1 MFIDFDKKFIF
12 IKTLKTGGTSISKML
27 RNQYTPVNNNNEF
40 KGFTFYKENA
50 LQIRRGTNILNEKI
64 QTGHIEFNL
73 IKKYFCND
81 IENYFIFSGL
91 RNPFEVELSRILYL
105 ANFTKKPSFN
115 SLKISRKVRPIICNT
130 FKHNKYFFSQF
141 IKNTRP
147 YNFMCVYNGEDMS
160 NDHIRLENINEDWE
174 RICNKI
180 GINYEKVLHLN
191 SNKSAYNDFNYSK
204 LFSKKN
210 IQLINNKY
218 SEIFKKYEY
227 QLPNK
232 FK

>member
-12 IKTLKTGGTSISKML
+12 IKTHKTGGTSISKML
-27 RNQYTPVNNNNEF
+27 RKQYTPVNNKELQ
-40 KGFTFYKENA
+40 GFIVFKENA
-50 LQIRRGTNILNEKI
+50 LQIRKESRILNEML
-64 QTGHIEFNL
+64 QTNHLEFNL

-91 RNPFEVELSRILYL
+91 RNPFEAELSRVLYYASL
-105 ANFTKKPSFN
+105 TKKPYSN
-115 SLKISRKVRPIICNT
+115 SATMHRKVMPIIFNT
-130 FKHNKYFFSQF
+130 FKHSKYFFSQY
-141 IKNTRP
+141 IKNSKP
-147 YNFMCVYNGEDMS
+147 YHFMCLHNGRDMS

-180 GINYEKVLHLN
+180 GINYEKVCHLN
-191 SNKSAYNDFNYSK
+191 SNKSAYNDFTYSK

-210 IQLINNKY
+210 IQLIKNKY

-227 QLPNK
+227 EIPNK